1 MSDPLTQQDS
11 PLSIVASIAGIL
23 TFIYALAA
31 SIIGYGYLFRS
42 SSPDSIERFYEAFSA
57 CALETDLVRR
67 DILQAGRIGDPA
79 GLAETHPPRTWNLPR
94 GPDLDKESPS
104 MSVRSRIDPA
114 ADESFHGE
122 GNPLPAAD
130 NYLLDPDSLGRLY
143 EQVRAVEIEL
153 QNQAA
158 RVIRARP
165 TENSRSLWERFL
177 GRGRWATR
185 AKELAE
191 SLSKREQLTSRLL
204 VIQMSLMSARTR
216 TLAGTVE
223 RMQKQ
228 IQTNEMEMQFLKTQI
243 SNRDPR
249 D

>member
-1 MSDPLTQQDS
+1 MADPLTQQDS
-11 PLSIVASIAGIL
+11 PLSIVASVAGIL
-23 TFIYALAA
+23 TFLYALAA
-31 SIIGYGYLFRS
+31 SVIGYIYLFRS

-67 DILQAGRIGDPA
+67 DILQAAKTGDPA
-79 GLAETHPPRTWNLPR
+79 GLAETHPHRVWNLPK
-94 GPDLDKESPS
+94 GPALDKDSLS
-104 MSVRSRIDPA
+104 ISTRSRISTER
-114 ADESFHGE
+114 DESFYGA
-122 GNPLPAAD
+122 GNPVPAAD

-143 EQVRAVEIEL
+143 EQVRTVEIEL

-165 TENSRSLWERFL
+165 TEDRRSLWERFL
-177 GRGRWATR
+177 GRGRWASR
-185 AKELAE
+185 AKELEE
-191 SLSKREQLTSRLL
+191 SLAKREQLTSRLL

-228 IQTNEMEMQFLKTQI
+228 IKSNEIEMQSLKDQI
-243 SNRDPR
+243 MSKD
-249 D
+249 